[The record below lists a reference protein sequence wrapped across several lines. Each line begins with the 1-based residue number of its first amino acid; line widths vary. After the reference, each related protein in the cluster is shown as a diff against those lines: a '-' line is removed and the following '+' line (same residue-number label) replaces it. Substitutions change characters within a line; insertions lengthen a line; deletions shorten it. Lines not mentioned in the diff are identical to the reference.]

1 MSDSTGAVAGSTN
14 CWNCGQPL
22 SVGAVQCVFCGM
34 AQQQAQSQPQ
44 PTPFLVAPAGVAVAA
59 PAPHVPVQTWTPG
72 APAPSAPTRGALDPA
87 FAGTAAGVGRQLAAF
102 SIDVAATAVV
112 AVAVLLVSGSAVFAA
127 LSVVELAV
135 GLWVLEARTG
145 ATIGN
150 AVVRIRTSRDDGP
163 FSPGIGRAFV
173 RRMPIAVGFVA
184 AGAGAWVAAASG
196 AWDGSGRSR
205 SWGDLAAKTQI
216 VSVPVRGSVDRP
228 IVQQAGAISPEAE
241 PHVVLAAPQVMS
253 TLARPRAVDED
264 SQVQTG
270 APARA
275 NAAVAAPMP
284 TPPLPP
290 AAERGGT
297 PASEVADGTLLL
309 VFDTGQREQFP
320 TPVAVNLG
328 RSPVATEPTDRL
340 VTVQDQEMTVSKT
353 HLRLEHSRGRT
364 WVTDGGS
371 TNGSDLLDD
380 EGGVTTLAP
389 GNRVL
394 LDEGVRVRIGNR
406 AFTISL
412 ILGGER

>member
-22 SVGAVQCVFCGM
+22 SIGAAQCVFCGM
-34 AQQQAQSQPQ
+34 AQQQAQPQ
-44 PTPFLVAPAGVAVAA
+44 PTPFLVAPDGVAPV
-59 PAPHVPVQTWTPG
+59 PHVPVQTWTPG

-102 SIDVAATAVV
+102 SIDVAAVVAV
-112 AVAVLLVSGSAVFAA
+112 AVAVLLIAGSPVYAA
-127 LSVVELAV
+127 LAVVELAV

-150 AVVRIRTSRDDGP
+150 AVVRIRTSRDDEP

-173 RRMPIAVGFVA
+173 RRMPVAVGFVA
-184 AGAGAWVAAASG
+184 AGVGAWVAAASG

-216 VSVPVRGSVDRP
+216 VSVPVRGSVERP
-228 IVQQAGAISPEAE
+228 IVQPAGAISPEAE

-270 APARA
+270 APTRA
-275 NAAVAAPMP
+275 SAAAPMSA
-284 TPPLPP
+284 PPRPP
-290 AAERGGT
+290 AVDRGAAA
-297 PASEVADGTLLL
+297 PASDVADGTLLL
-309 VFDTGQREQFP
+309 VFDTGQRVQFP
-320 TPVAVNLG
+320 TPVSVNLG
-328 RSPVATEPTDRL
+328 RSPVSTEPSDML
-340 VTVQDQEMTVSKT
+340 VTVEDPEMTVSKT